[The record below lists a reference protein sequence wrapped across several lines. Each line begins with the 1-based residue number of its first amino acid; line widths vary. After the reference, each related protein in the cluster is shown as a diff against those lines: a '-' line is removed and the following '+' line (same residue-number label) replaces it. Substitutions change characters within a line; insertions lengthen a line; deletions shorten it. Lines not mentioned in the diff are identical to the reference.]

1 MTKKIKRTENFEI
14 VLEIKS
20 EDFIRPPRDAQRNAL
35 LNNALSEFSDNLQAL
50 DKSAARFVPG
60 KPQISLDDRTQKI
73 LSDEEI
79 MEEWQIPLMRAMA
92 EVVTETHGNIL
103 EIGFGCGVSA
113 TFIQEQSVLSH
124 TIIECNDS
132 VVERFFKWK
141 EFFPEN
147 KINLV
152 HGLWQDTIDGLGQ
165 FDGILFHTYPL
176 NEEEYMK
183 NVHGRATFAEHFFET
198 AGEHLRPGGVFTYFS
213 NEIDS
218 LSRGHQRAL
227 FKHFS
232 SVSLKVIN
240 LELPDDINDTW
251 WADSMVIVKAV
262 K

>member
-14 VLEIKS
+14 VLEIKT

-35 LNNALSEFSDNLQAL
+35 LNNALNEFSDNLQAL
-50 DKSAARFVPG
+50 DKTAARFVPG
-60 KPQISLDDRTQKI
+60 KPQVSLEDRTQKI

-79 MEEWQIPLMRAMA
+79 MEEWQIPLMQAMV
-92 EVVTETHGNIL
+92 EVVTETKGEIL
-103 EIGFGCGVSA
+103 EIGFGYGVSA
-113 TFIQEQSVLSH
+113 TLIQEQNVCSH

-132 VVERFFKWK
+132 VVERFLEWK
-141 EFFPEN
+141 ELFQEN

-152 HGLWQDTIDGLGQ
+152 HGLWQDTIDELGL
-165 FDGILFHTYPL
+165 FDGIFFHTYPL

-183 NVHGRATFAEHFFET
+183 YVHGRATFAEHFFEK
-198 AGEHLRPGGVFTYFS
+198 AAEHLRPAGVFTYFS

-218 LSRGHQRAL
+218 LGRGHQRAL
-227 FKHFS
+227 FKHFTS
-232 SVSLKVIN
+232 FSLKMIH

-251 WADSMVIVKAV
+251 WADSMVIVKAI

>member
-14 VLEIKS
+14 VLEIKN

-35 LNNALSEFSDNLQAL
+35 LNNALNELSDNLQAL

-60 KPQISLDDRTQKI
+60 KAQISLDDRTQKI
-73 LSDEEI
+73 LLDEEI
-79 MEEWQIPLMRAMA
+79 MEEWQIPLMQAMA

-103 EIGFGCGVSA
+103 EIGFGYGVSA
-113 TFIQEQSVLSH
+113 TFIQEQGVLSH
-124 TIIECNDS
+124 TIIECNDA
-132 VVERFFKWK
+132 VVETFFKWK
-141 EFFPEN
+141 ELFKEN
-147 KINLV
+147 KIRLV
-152 HGLWQDTIDGLGQ
+152 HGLWQDTIDDLEL
-165 FDGILFHTYPL
+165 FDGIFFHTYPL

-183 NVHGRATFAEHFFET
+183 YVHGKTTFAEHFFET
-198 AGEHLRPGGVFTYFS
+198 AAKHLRPGGILTYFS

-218 LSRGHQRAL
+218 LGRGHQRAL

-232 SVSLKVIN
+232 SFALKMID